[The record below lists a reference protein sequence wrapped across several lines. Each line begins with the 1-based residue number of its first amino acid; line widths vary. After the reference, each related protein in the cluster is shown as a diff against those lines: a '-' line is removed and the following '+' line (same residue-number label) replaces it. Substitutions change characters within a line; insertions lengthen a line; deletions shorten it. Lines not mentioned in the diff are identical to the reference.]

1 MTVADAM
8 ALVRGLKCDSSS
20 DDESGTQDKIVSLK
34 THN

>member
-1 MTVADAM
+1 MTAADAM

-20 DDESGTQDKIVSLK
+20 DDESGAQDKIVSLE